1 MTPEATPIQQREL
14 VLTRLLDAPRRNL
27 YRCWTETELLKQ
39 WFTPAPWSTP
49 FAELDPRTGGS
60 SYIVMAD
67 PDGNE
72 YPNRGV
78 FLEVVENE
86 RIVMTDAFA
95 KAWEPS
101 GKAFM
106 VATIT
111 FADEDGKTRYTATVQ
126 HWSVEDRQQHEQMG
140 FHQGWGLCAEQ
151 LEKLARSL

>member
-1 MTPEATPIQQREL
+1 MIPEATPIQQREL

-39 WFTPAPWSTP
+39 WFTPAPWTTP
-49 FAELDPRTGGS
+49 FAELDPRAGGS

-78 FLEVVENE
+78 YLEVVENE
-86 RIVMTDAFA
+86 RLVMTDAFV